1 MTDSLP
7 PSPISCDLDFER
19 DGAQHGFLR
28 LPWSRDDSAW
38 GAVMIPISV
47 IRNGPGPT
55 ALVTGGNHG
64 DEYEGPIAL
73 HDLAATLDPA
83 RISGRIIIL
92 PAMNAPAFRA
102 GTRVS
107 PIDGGNLNR
116 LFPGRPDGTPTQ
128 KIADYV
134 TRHLLP
140 LADCVLDFHSG
151 GRTLDFLPLAACH
164 ILPDKALEARCRA
177 AVEAFGAP
185 YALQMIEMDAV
196 GMFDTTAEAMGK
208 TFVTTE
214 LGGAGTATPRSIAIA
229 KRGLRG
235 FLAHAGILAR
245 EDAARGQAAAGDTV
259 WLDMPDGDC
268 FLVSEEEG
276 LIESL
281 VTLGDRVVRGDVVA
295 RIYPFGRSG
304 RAPLSCHAGRDGIVM
319 ARHVPGL
326 VKPGDCIAVFAV
338 PVA

>member
-1 MTDSLP
+1 MTDTLA

-19 DGAQHGFLR
+19 DGARHGFLR

-38 GAVMIPISV
+38 GAVMIPICV
-47 IRNGPGPT
+47 IRNGAGPT
-55 ALVTGGNHG
+55 ALLTGGNHG

-73 HDLAATLDPA
+73 YDLAATLDPA

-92 PAMNAPAFRA
+92 PTMNAPAFRA
-102 GTRVS
+102 GTRTS

-116 LFPGRPDGTPTQ
+116 SFPGRPDGTPTQ

-151 GRTLDFLPLAACH
+151 GKTLDFLPLAACH

-185 YALQMIEMDAV
+185 YALQMVEMDAV

-214 LGGAGTATPRSIAIA
+214 LGGAGTASPHSIAVA
-229 KRGLRG
+229 KRGVRG
-235 FLAHAGILAR
+235 FLAQAGILTGDEAPS
-245 EDAARGQAAAGDTV
+245 DPAAGPTT

-276 LIESL
+276 LIEPL
-281 VTLGDRVVRGDVVA
+281 VTLGDAVARGDVVA
-295 RIYPFGRSG
+295 RIHPFGRTG
-304 RAPLSCHAGRDGIVM
+304 RAPLPCHARRSGIVM

-338 PVA
+338 PVP

>member
-1 MTDSLP
+1 MTDTLP

-47 IRNGPGPT
+47 IRNGDGPT

-73 HDLAATLDPA
+73 HDLAATLDPK

-102 GTRVS
+102 GMRTS

-116 LFPGRPDGTPTQ
+116 LFPGRPDGTPTP

-151 GRTLDFLPLAACH
+151 GKTLDFLPLAACH

-235 FLAHAGILAR
+235 FLAHAGILAG
-245 EDAARGQAAAGDTV
+245 EDAAQGQAPAGETI

-268 FLVSEEEG
+268 FLVAEEEG
-276 LIESL
+276 LIEPM
-281 VTLGDRVVRGDVVA
+281 VTLGDRVARGDVVA
-295 RIYPFGRSG
+295 GIYPFGRSG
-304 RAPLSCHAGRDGIVM
+304 QTPLPCHARRSGIVM

-338 PVA
+338 PVP

>member
-1 MTDSLP
+1 MTDTLV
-7 PSPISCDLDFER
+7 PSPISCDLDFDR

-38 GAVMIPISV
+38 GAVMIPICV
-47 IRNGPGPT
+47 IRNGDGPT
-55 ALVTGGNHG
+55 ALFTGGNHG

-73 HDLAATLDPA
+73 HDLAAKLDPA
-83 RISGRIIIL
+83 SIRGRIIIL
-92 PAMNAPAFRA
+92 PAMNAPAFRS
-102 GTRVS
+102 GTRTS

-116 LFPGRPDGTPTQ
+116 AFPGRPDGTPTQ

-151 GRTLDFLPLAACH
+151 GKTLDFLPLAACH

-177 AVEAFGAP
+177 AVLAFGAP
-185 YALQMIEMDAV
+185 YALQMVEMDAV

-214 LGGAGTATPRSIAIA
+214 LGGAGTATPRSIAVA

-235 FLAHAGILAR
+235 FLAHAGILPR
-245 EDAARGQAAAGDTV
+245 EDAPSGAVSESTI

-276 LIESL
+276 LMEPL
-281 VTLGDRVVRGDVVA
+281 VTLGDEVARGEVVA
-295 RIYPFGRSG
+295 QIYPFGRTG
-304 RAPLSCHAGRDGIVM
+304 HAPVPCHARRGGIVM

-326 VKPGDCIAVFAV
+326 VKPGDCIAVFAE
-338 PVA
+338 PVR